1 MKEFFRAFL
10 GSCLGVLISFL
21 LLVLLGIGIIGAI
34 ASSSEEKVTI
44 SPKTILKLELDQPI
58 VERSSKNPF
67 ESLNLSS
74 LKANKTIGLNT
85 ILSNLRKAKTDA
97 NIAGIYMD
105 LTNVNA
111 PGFATVQEIRNA
123 IVDFKKSGKFVV
135 AFADTYTQIAY
146 YLASAADKIYMNP
159 EGNIEIVGLKAQV
172 MFYKGALD
180 KLGVQ
185 AQIIRHGKFKS
196 AVEPFMFDKM
206 SPANREQYDAL
217 IGSIWN
223 SMAAEISKSRNVP
236 EEEINNIANNLS
248 VSDGKS
254 SKSAKLIDDLLYKDQ
269 LIEKLGTFAKTEK
282 GSEPEAITLAKYDK
296 VPAEKQKFVKDK
308 ISIIYANGEVVMGS
322 DSQNLSEKE
331 ISGAIRDARKDDN
344 TKAIVLRVNSPGGSA
359 LASEI
364 IWREMELARKV
375 KPVVVSMG
383 DLAASGG
390 YYITAPANVIFAQP
404 TTLTGSI
411 GVFGVL
417 FNAEKGLKD
426 KLGITVDVVKTNAHA
441 DMGQPFRMLAN
452 DETAAIQRE
461 IERIYGT
468 FTGHVATGR
477 KLPVTYV
484 DSIGQGR
491 VWSGAMALKL
501 KLVDKIGG
509 LTEAVAEA
517 AKLAKIKEYRTAE
530 LPELKDPFTTIIN
543 ELTGESISTLFAK
556 GEFGESFKSYN
567 EIRSFIKNQ
576 GVQAR
581 LPVWI
586 KMNQ

>member
-21 LLVLLGIGIIGAI
+21 LLILLGFSLIGII
-34 ASSSEEKVTI
+34 ASSSEEKVEI
-44 SPKTILKLELDQPI
+44 APKTILKIELDQPI
-58 VERSSKNPF
+58 FERTPTNPF
-67 ESLNLSS
+67 DNFDFGSMKS
-74 LKANKTIGLNT
+74 NKPLGLNS
-85 ILSNLRKAKTDA
+85 IVSNLKKAKTDP

-105 LTNVNA
+105 LTTINA

-135 AFADTYTQIAY
+135 AFSDTYNQIAY

-159 EGNIEIVGLKAQV
+159 EGNLELLGLKAQV
-172 MFYKGALD
+172 MFYKGTLD

-196 AVEPFMFDKM
+196 AVEPFMLDKM
-206 SPANREQYDAL
+206 SPANREQMDAL
-217 IGSIWN
+217 LGSIWN
-223 SMAAEISKSRNVP
+223 EITAEISKSRNISA
-236 EEEINNIANNLS
+236 EELNSIANNLS
-248 VSDGKS
+248 APDGKS
-254 SKSAKLIDDLLYKDQ
+254 AVNAKLVDELLYKDQ
-269 LIEKLGTFAKTEK
+269 VIAKLGSFAKVEK
-282 GSEPEAITLAKYDK
+282 DKDPEAISLAKYDQVIPEDQK
-296 VPAEKQKFVKDK
+296 YSKEKIAV
-308 ISIIYANGEVVMGS
+308 IYANGEVVMGS
-322 DSQNLSEKE
+322 DSKNLSEKE
-331 ISGAIRDARKDDN
+331 ISATIREARKDN
-344 TKAIVLRVNSPGGSA
+344 NIKAIVLRVNSPGGSA

-364 IWREMELARKV
+364 IWREMELARKA

-390 YYITAPANVIFAQP
+390 YYITAPANVIYAQP

-426 KLGITVDVVKTNAHA
+426 KLGITVDVAKTNSHA
-441 DMGQPFRMLAN
+441 DMGQPFRMLNN
-452 DETAAIQRE
+452 DETAAIQKE

-468 FTGHVATGR
+468 FTGHVSAGR
-477 KLPVTYV
+477 RLPVSYI

-491 VWSGAMALKL
+491 VWSGVMAQKL
-501 KLVDKIGG
+501 KLVDKLGG
-509 LTEAVAEA
+509 LTDAIAEA
-517 AKLAKIKEYRTAE
+517 AKLAKLKEYKTVD
-530 LPELKDPFTTIIN
+530 LPEQKSTFSQIMA
-543 ELTGESISTLFAK
+543 EFTGESISTMFAT
-556 GEFGESFKSYN
+556 GQFEESIKSYN

-581 LPVWI
+581 LPFWLE
-586 KMNQ
+586 MR

>member
-97 NIAGIYMD
+97 NITGIYMD

-217 IGSIWN
+217 IGSIWS

-567 EIRSFIKNQ
+567 EIRNFIKNQ